1 MVTQSTLLRRFNG
14 ISAQSATKTANAGE
28 RETLDTRRRE
38 AIPWIASPL
47 KYADGE
53 NLHFYRHEDATTI
66 ELFFDLFFVANLTT
80 FTIVHEINDH
90 KSLLSYIGFFAIIWG
105 TWLQVALFDVR
116 FALDSIFE
124 RVCKVI
130 QLATMVGFASVGSQF
145 APEVID
151 QNFRAFQTM
160 SILLLINRGLLAIQ
174 YSTVAVL
181 ISKKH
186 KGVVRPLAFIIVILA
201 ITAGVYLGLIFGFA
215 LGGHPDIY
223 YIWYIALVIE
233 AIAVVGVSMRWRLL
247 SFKHTHLTKRMGLLT
262 LIILGEGIIG
272 VTRTVNKVVLESTWN
287 GQAFL
292 QILVIAM
299 TIYFLWQLY
308 FDHHPPTHYGTQLQQ
323 IWTLL
328 HFPFHVA
335 LILLLEGIQQFAR
348 ILNVYNQITTL
359 LLSLN
364 ENCLLK
370 NLNGAP
376 LSLALNTT
384 IQTFHLNAGS
394 KIHSRASMMQEE
406 AELAGGGGGIGGGV
420 GGGGGNGIAHALE
433 AVQNSTTYCATNTSE
448 FNDPIEELFSQ
459 VIIALFKRNDIDPP
473 ANTDPSDV
481 DSFTRVFKLVYIY
494 FFVSAGVVLLSLG
507 LFLWIVRRRRRRRGR
522 DIYDAVAIGMRVVVG
537 ISLLGL
543 AAVASN
549 EELTNMYMQSA
560 WVIGTVLVALVLVVL
575 TDFILDF
582 IAVRNVSRRYSTA
595 VEQLQLNRVR
605 AHSSDPQPAP
615 KTDDARYGHISVRN
629 HGTGKRSPSAP
640 PGVAGIFEQVM
651 QYRRH

>member
-1 MVTQSTLLRRFNG
+1 
-14 ISAQSATKTANAGE
+14 
-28 RETLDTRRRE
+28 
-38 AIPWIASPL
+38 
-47 KYADGE
+47 
-53 NLHFYRHEDATTI
+53 
-66 ELFFDLFFVANLTT
+66 
-80 FTIVHEINDH
+80 
-90 KSLLSYIGFFAIIWG
+90 
-105 TWLQVALFDVR
+105 
-116 FALDSIFE
+116 
-124 RVCKVI
+124 
-130 QLATMVGFASVGSQF
+130 MVGFASVGSQF

-160 SILLLINRGLLAIQ
+160 SILLLINRGLLVIQ

-247 SFKHTHLTKRMGLLT
+247 SFTHTHLTKRMGLLT

-287 GQAFL
+287 GQAFI

-308 FDHHPPTHYGTQLQQ
+308 FDHHPPSHYGTLLQQ
-323 IWTLL
+323 IWALL

-359 LLSLN
+359 LLSLT

-370 NLNGAP
+370 NLNGPP
-376 LSLALNTT
+376 LSAALNTT
-384 IQTFHLNAGS
+384 IQTFHLNAGN
-394 KIHSRASMMQEE
+394 KHSRGSMQQE
-406 AELAGGGGGIGGGV
+406 GG
-420 GGGGGNGIAHALE
+420 GIAHALE
-433 AVQNSTTYCATNTSE
+433 AVQNSTHCAANTTD
-448 FNDPIEELFSQ
+448 FGDPIEELFSQ

-481 DSFTRVFKLVYIY
+481 GSFNRVFKLVYIY
-494 FFVSAGVVLLSLG
+494 FFISAGVVLLLLG
-507 LFLWIVRRRRRRRGR
+507 LFLWIVRRRRTRRR
-522 DIYDAVAIGMRVVVG
+522 DVYDAVAIGMRVVVG
-537 ISLLGL
+537 VSLLGL

-549 EELTNMYMQSA
+549 EELTNSYMQSA

-575 TDFILDF
+575 TDFILNF
-582 IAVRNVSRRYSTA
+582 LAVRNVSRRYSTA

-605 AHSSDPQPAP
+605 AHSSDPQPQP
-615 KTDDARYGHISVRN
+615 KTDDGRYGHISVHD